1 MVQAILGKY
10 EHHIDDIMLIPS
22 KGGAFEVMVG
32 DNLVYS
38 KLDTGR
44 HAAIDE
50 VMDSVDEIIGPI
62 PDPEGS

>member
-10 EHHIDDIMLIPS
+10 EHYIDDITIIPS

-44 HAAIDE
+44 HATIDE
-50 VMDSVDEIIGPI
+50 VMESVDVIIGPI
-62 PDPEGS
+62 PDPENT

>member
-10 EHHIDDIMLIPS
+10 EHEIDDITLIPS
-22 KGGAFEVMVG
+22 KGGAFEVLVG

-44 HAAIDE
+44 HATIDE
-50 VMDSVDEIIGPI
+50 VMESVDAIIGPA
-62 PDPEGS
+62 PDPENT